1 MMWVWT
7 LINVWPFFLLNR
19 LCTSITMLFIMM
31 WWFVVVILQG
41 DVYIPA
47 LWQAPLL
54 EGDETFPVI
63 VLSHGIG
70 GNRTTYSA
78 YCCELASRGFIVAA
92 VEHRDGTASMT
103 YLLKDNLQRTVV
115 ELGKDRDCEKQKRP
129 HLRRSYSFKE
139 EWRSFQH
146 TDPLGI
152 KWDDYDYRN
161 RQVLSFALLSDYNV
175 PRKQFTCVFKY
186 HMWWLFSSENSYLA
200 LLVCFENG
208 PSRSG
213 LITEKRE
220 IINLRPSE

>member
-1 MMWVWT
+1 MSP
-7 LINVWPFFLLNR
+7 L
-19 LCTSITMLFIMM
+19 
-31 WWFVVVILQG
+31 VVILFLYAFKLLLFYLSG

-54 EGDETFPVI
+54 EGDEKFPVI

-78 YCCELASRGFIVAA
+78 YCCELASHGFIVAA

-115 ELGKDRDCEKQKRP
+115 EVGKDREGGKHKR
-129 HLRRSYSFKE
+129 HHFRRSHSFKE

-146 TDPLGI
+146 TDHLGI

-161 RQVLSFALLSDYNV
+161 KQVFFV
-175 PRKQFTCVFKY
+175 KICVHSADDHTQNPMTLY
-186 HMWWLFSSENSYLA
+186 Y
-200 LLVCFENG
+200 
-208 PSRSG
+208 P
-213 LITEKRE
+213 LIFVHYDLQACLCNYPTSC
-220 IINLRPSE
+220 NLELNLI